1 MTLMETAQ
9 LLGNFGEFVG
19 AFAVVLTLFYLAIQV
34 KNAKEAT
41 DQNTAALRSQAS
53 IAVND
58 GLWQLQ
64 SALYADADM
73 TDIWTRGLSSL
84 GDLDPIEKER
94 FEAYALTRLNLAAY
108 MEVLEQ
114 QGAEDVHIDYI
125 DWLTRLIDQNSGLK
139 EFVLSLRDGWA
150 ASDKLY
156 RRLVSE
162 A

>member
-1 MTLMETAQ
+1 
-9 LLGNFGEFVG
+9 
-19 AFAVVLTLFYLAIQV
+19 
-34 KNAKEAT
+34 
-41 DQNTAALRSQAS
+41 
-53 IAVND
+53 
-58 GLWQLQ
+58 
-64 SALYADADM
+64 M

-84 GDLDPIEKER
+84 GNLDPIEKER

-139 EFVLSLRDGWA
+139 EFVLSLRDG